1 MEPIKRK
8 TASYSLYIIS
18 FIALASLTL
27 LAVGLTR
34 VRFDT
39 PVMMALV
46 LIVAVFQATII
57 LFYNMHLKFH
67 DRILLIFVL
76 IVFTLIFLVIIT
88 TLVDYIYR

>member
-8 TASYSLYIIS
+8 TAGYSLYIIS
-18 FIALASLTL
+18 FIALALITL
-27 LAVGLTR
+27 LAVGLTQ

-39 PVMMALV
+39 PVLMALV
-46 LIVAVFQATII
+46 LMLAVIQAAIV

-67 DRILLIFVL
+67 DKILLIFVL

>member
-8 TASYSLYIIS
+8 TAGYSLYIIS
-18 FIALASLTL
+18 FIALALITL
-27 LAVGLTR
+27 LAVGLTQ

-39 PVMMALV
+39 SVLMALV
-46 LIVAVFQATII
+46 LLLAVVQAAII

-67 DRILLIFVL
+67 DKILLIFVL